1 MSVSADLTPEEKQRA
16 FADRLAQLTPRNPP
30 NRAPGVQPRAML
42 LGGQPAAGKTTTQRL
57 VHAAL
62 GPDHV
67 ASYDGDDNAAV
78 HPRYDALRREHGIEG
93 HDMASKALNNGDKSE
108 LHWASMKHL
117 REGEPQ
123 YDVLA
128 SHPLAR
134 EEWAKQWVNGFKEQG
149 YRVSVAYVATNHAN
163 STIGLAERYQNGVDN
178 EGGGRW
184 LDPDLHDQFYN
195 EMPDTAQALESE
207 GLVDDIYVVD
217 RDGNVLYENHRDADG
232 NWEQEP
238 AVKQAILDERDR
250 PPTPEAHEYL
260 TQTADRLLDNRDPS
274 LPPLEPKVREAVERA
289 VRREGERP
297 APESSN
303 RGQDTSQRIDTRL
316 AANLAAP
323 ARPDGIDEATW
334 NAQRAATS
342 GLVPAGS
349 GAGSSADLPSRPTT
363 GGQSQQRDTPGA
375 ER

>member
-1 MSVSADLTPEEKQRA
+1 MSVSADLTVAERERA

-67 ASYDGDDNAAV
+67 ASYDGDANAAV
-78 HPRYDALRREHGIEG
+78 HPRYDALRREYVLET
-93 HDMASKALNNGDKSE
+93 HDMARKALDNGDTTE
-108 LHWASMKHL
+108 LPWASMKHL

-184 LDPDLHDQFYN
+184 LDPDLHDKFY
-195 EMPDTAQALESE
+195 
-207 GLVDDIYVVD
+207 
-217 RDGNVLYENHRDADG
+217 
-232 NWEQEP
+232 
-238 AVKQAILDERDR
+238 
-250 PPTPEAHEYL
+250 
-260 TQTADRLLDNRDPS
+260 
-274 LPPLEPKVREAVERA
+274 
-289 VRREGERP
+289 
-297 APESSN
+297 
-303 RGQDTSQRIDTRL
+303 
-316 AANLAAP
+316 
-323 ARPDGIDEATW
+323 
-334 NAQRAATS
+334 
-342 GLVPAGS
+342 
-349 GAGSSADLPSRPTT
+349 
-363 GGQSQQRDTPGA
+363 
-375 ER
+375 